1 MYKYAIGASALLIGL
16 AAPMAAMGQG
26 THVGISGRVPTICTV
41 DADLQ
46 ATSSLVSGRNSLG
59 RLVELCNNR
68 EGYRLVLKHP
78 SGLRGATILLDG
90 QRIAIAPSATQTVL
104 VDSNHAAFQERQLDL
119 ELAVPSAPI
128 ALTLYA
134 EPKGAVF

>member
-1 MYKYAIGASALLIGL
+1 MYKYAIGASAVLVGL

-26 THVGISGRVPTICTV
+26 SHVSISGRVATICTV
-41 DADLQ
+41 DANLQ
-46 ATSSLVSGRNSLG
+46 ASSNLISGRNSLG

-68 EGYRLVLKHP
+68 EGYRVVLNHP
-78 SGLRGATILLDG
+78 SGMRGAAILLDG
-90 QRIAIAPSATQTVL
+90 QRIAIAPSSTQTVL
-104 VDSNHAAFQERQLDL
+104 VDSNHAGFEERQLDL
-119 ELAVPSAPI
+119 ELTVPSEPI